1 MLIRHSYFLLGWL
14 FFALGILGVAL
25 PVMPT
30 TPFMLLALWAFSRS
44 SQRFHDWLY
53 NHSFFGP
60 PLQQWQQ
67 YRVVPRGVKFLAIS
81 FMLMSMMYLLFFS
94 PLPDW
99 VKITTALVMSATAI
113 YLLSKPSSP
122 PLITDGKESES
133 SLSSEHKSGRHTTEH
148 H

>member
-14 FFALGILGVAL
+14 FFALGVLGVML

-44 SQRFHDWLY
+44 SPCFHHWLY
-53 NHSFFGP
+53 NHAFFGP

-67 YRVVPRGVKFLAIS
+67 YRVVPLGVKLLAIS
-81 FMLMSMMYLLFFS
+81 FMLMSMVYLLIYS

-99 VKITTALVMSATAI
+99 VKIMASLIMSATAI
-113 YLLSKPSSP
+113 YLLSKPSRP
-122 PLITDGKESES
+122 PVNSDNNEVP
-133 SLSSEHKSGRHTTEH
+133 
-148 H
+148 

>member
-14 FFALGILGVAL
+14 FFALGVLGVVL

-44 SQRFHDWLY
+44 SQHFHDWLY
-53 NHSFFGP
+53 NHAFFGP

-67 YRVVPRGVKFLAIS
+67 YRVVPLGIKLLAIS
-81 FMLMSMMYLLFFS
+81 FMMMSMVYLLFFS

-99 VKITTALVMSATAI
+99 VNIVSGLIMSATAI
-113 YLLSKPSSP
+113 YLLSKPSRP
-122 PLITDGKESES
+122 PVTRDNNEAP
-133 SLSSEHKSGRHTTEH
+133 
-148 H
+148 

>member
-14 FFALGILGVAL
+14 FFSLGIVGVAL

-53 NHSFFGP
+53 NHTFFGP

-67 YRVVPRGVKFLAIS
+67 HRVIPFGLKLVAIS
-81 FMLMSMMYLLFFS
+81 FMLMSMIYLLFFS
-94 PLPDW
+94 PLPNW
-99 VKITTALVMSATAI
+99 VTIVTGVVMSATAVFI
-113 YLLSKPSSP
+113 FSKPSCP
-122 PLITDGKESES
+122 PVNNNDEACK
-133 SLSSEHKSGRHTTEH
+133 
-148 H
+148 

>member
-14 FFALGILGVAL
+14 FFALGVIGVML

-44 SQRFHDWLY
+44 STRFHHWLY
-53 NHSFFGP
+53 NHAVFGP

-67 YRVVPRGVKFLAIS
+67 YRVVPLRIKLLAIS
-81 FMLMSMMYLLFFS
+81 FMLMSMAYLLIYS

-99 VKITTALVMSATAI
+99 VKIMASIIMSATAI
-113 YLLSKPSSP
+113 YLVSKPSHP
-122 PLITDGKESES
+122 PVISDNNETP
-133 SLSSEHKSGRHTTEH
+133 
-148 H
+148 

>member
-14 FFALGILGVAL
+14 FFALGIVGVAL
-25 PVMPT
+25 PAIPT

-53 NHSFFGP
+53 NHTFFGP

-67 YRVVPRGVKFLAIS
+67 YRVVPFGIKLVAIS
-81 FMLMSMMYLLFFS
+81 FMLMSMVFLLVLS

-99 VKITTALVMSATAI
+99 VTIVTGMVMSATAI
-113 YLLSKPSSP
+113 FLLSKPSYP
-122 PLITDGKESES
+122 PVSHDDEAS
-133 SLSSEHKSGRHTTEH
+133 R
-148 H
+148 